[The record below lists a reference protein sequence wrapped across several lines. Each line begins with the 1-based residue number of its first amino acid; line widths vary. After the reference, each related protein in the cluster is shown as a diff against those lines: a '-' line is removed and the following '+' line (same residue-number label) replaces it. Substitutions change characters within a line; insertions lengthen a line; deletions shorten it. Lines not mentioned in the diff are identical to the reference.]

1 MDWTRKIREHNRVAL
16 AKVGSPS
23 DQTLCGVCGGLRERY
38 VVERIVFCARL
49 IYKPQA
55 ITLVESEL
63 PEHQRDARQLV
74 SHISEILI
82 REAPSF
88 RVGISGP
95 PGVGKVTNSLFL
107 FDSGIYLKPQSTF
120 IEALGMHIIAKGHRV
135 AVLVFINHTML
146 SK

>member
-1 MDWTRKIREHNRVAL
+1 
-16 AKVGSPS
+16 
-23 DQTLCGVCGGLRERY
+23 
-38 VVERIVFCARL
+38 VFCARL

-82 REAPSF
+82 RAPSF

-95 PGVGKVTNSLFL
+95 PGVGKVKNSSFL
-107 FDSGIYLKPQSTF
+107 F
-120 IEALGMHIIAKGHRV
+120 V
-135 AVLVFINHTML
+135 
-146 SK
+146 